1 MQHINTFCEAKSIKN
16 QQSFNHFNQKSKIK
30 NHRFLLLLLFLFIG
44 CKNDADNTVTKNKS
58 DVSTIQKCTFK
69 AADTP
74 SLRKIRFDQFEDLL
88 DINNDILYIYTFFSI
103 DCQPCI
109 AQMACYEQVY
119 QELKTDNKVQLV
131 YVNLDSSK
139 DMQSKVLPFVR
150 KKGLSGQV
158 LSLDIA
164 RREMIYNFI
173 DEDWRGQLPATLFVD
188 NSAETWMFYE
198 KAFNDDE
205 LKAVVQPLLTF
216 KNLM

>member
-1 MQHINTFCEAKSIKN
+1 MKYTKSFCEAKPIK
-16 QQSFNHFNQKSKIK
+16 NQKSKIAQSF
-30 NHRFLLLLLFLFIG
+30 NLFLLLLFITFSSTA
-44 CKNDADNTVTKNKS
+44 CKNDADKTVTKNKS
-58 DVSTIQKCTFK
+58 DVSNISKCTFEAVEK
-69 AADTP
+69 P
-74 SLRKIRFDQFEDLL
+74 SLRKIRFDQFENLL
-88 DINNDILYIYTFFSI
+88 DIDNDILYIYTFFSI
-103 DCQPCI
+103 DCQSCI
-109 AQMACYEQVY
+109 AQMACYEQIY
-119 QELKTDNKVQLV
+119 QELKTDNKVQLI

-139 DMQSKVLPFVR
+139 TMESKVLPFIR

-173 DEDWRGQLPATLFVD
+173 DEDWRGQLPATHFVD

-198 KAFNDDE
+198 QSFNYDE

>member
-1 MQHINTFCEAKSIKN
+1 MKHIKPFYEAKPSK
-16 QQSFNHFNQKSKIK
+16 NQKS
-30 NHRFLLLLLFLFIG
+30 FSPFLLFLLITFSWTA
-44 CKNDADNTVTKNKS
+44 CKNDTDKTVTKNKS
-58 DVSTIQKCTFK
+58 DVSNISECTFK
-69 AADTP
+69 AAEKP

-103 DCQPCI
+103 DCQQCI
-109 AQMACYEQVY
+109 AQMACYEQMY

-139 DMQSKVLPFVR
+139 DMESKVLPFIR

-164 RREMIYNFI
+164 RREMIYQFI
-173 DEDWRGQLPATLFVD
+173 DQDWRGQLPATLFVD

-198 KAFNDDE
+198 KSFNYDE

>member
-1 MQHINTFCEAKSIKN
+1 MNYIKPICAAKPTQN
-16 QQSFNHFNQKSKIK
+16 P
-30 NHRFLLLLLFLFIG
+30 LLLLLLITFSFTA
-44 CKNDADNTVTKNKS
+44 CKNDADKTVTKNKS
-58 DVSTIQKCTFK
+58 NVSTVQKCTFK
-69 AADTP
+69 SAEKP

-88 DINNDILYIYTFFSI
+88 DIDNDILYIYTFFSI
-103 DCQPCI
+103 DCQQCI
-109 AQMACYEQVY
+109 AQMACYEQIY
-119 QELKTDNKVQLV
+119 QELKPDNKVQLV

-139 DMQSKVLPFVR
+139 DMESKVLPFMR
-150 KKGLSGQV
+150 QKGLSGQV

-198 KAFNDDE
+198 KSFNYDE
-205 LKAVVQPLLTF
+205 LKAVIQPLLTF